1 MRPFLGIFHEFT
13 FVWRNFAETNP
24 LLFEGSFIV
33 CKISRTVIWRTH
45 INGYFCN
52 CNFASYVLFMPCY
65 AQIANHYREN
75 RFGYLGMRLTYGEHF
90 IHGRPGF
97 LLCIS
102 ICIFILYIIYMYVR
116 VSVCVYVYVCVCVC
130 VCVCACV
137 CVGGWLSG
145 CVLTRTSM

>member
-1 MRPFLGIFHEFT
+1 MRPFLAIFRGFT
-13 FVWRNFAETNP
+13 FVWRNFAERNLP
-24 LLFEGSFIV
+24 LFEGSFIV
-33 CKISRTVIWRTH
+33 CKISRTGIWRTH

-52 CNFASYVLFMPCY
+52 CNFASYVLFMPWY

-75 RFGYLGMRLTYGEHF
+75 RFGCLGMRLMYGEHF

-116 VSVCVYVYVCVCVC
+116 VSVCV
-130 VCVCACV
+130 CVCACMCV
-137 CVGGWLSG
+137 CVGGCLGGWV
-145 CVLTRTSM
+145 CVYMVITNNWTKYF